1 MFKTDVALV
10 PHTVNV
16 RVLVAPVF
24 NILNT
29 MMLMNVVHA
38 RSGLSDFVVETA
50 AAMPESLRR
59 DNEIVAQLW
68 DIIEPNTLTQDFDSY
83 LEALAALDFG
93 AHVRR
98 ALDSLCYKE
107 KGAGLTT
114 DQLLASKETYI
125 KLVTQHY
132 ESKGD
137 EVDPALIGHI
147 HDYLT
152 QPDAA
157 RDFIVQHIQT
167 MWERYLK
174 AEWARV
180 EPMVVEAVRVY
191 EQLDLSDLTVL
202 EAVQAITGR
211 DMTGF
216 LEDTENIDDIDEML
230 FVPSVHCGP
239 YVTRFEIG
247 DRRMGLVFGA
257 RLPEGVT
264 VPSVELSLRDLHI
277 QLSALADD
285 TRLHILELLTHHR
298 ELCSADFQQMLNLS
312 QSSASRHLRQLV
324 ASGFIDERRRDLN
337 KYFSL
342 NTRRIHETSA
352 ALKIMFARRG

>member
-38 RSGLSDFVVETA
+38 RSGLSDFVVETT
-50 AAMPESLRR
+50 AAMPEALRR
-59 DNEIVAQLW
+59 DNEVVAHLL
-68 DIIEPNTLTQDFDSY
+68 DIIEPSTFAQDLPAY

-98 ALDSLCYKE
+98 ALDSLCHKE
-107 KGAGLTT
+107 KSSGLTT
-114 DQLLASKETYI
+114 DQLLASKEAYI
-125 KLVTQHY
+125 GLVTKHY
-132 ESKGD
+132 EAKGD
-137 EVDPALIGHI
+137 EVDPALIGRI

-174 AEWARV
+174 DEWARV
-180 EPMVVEAVRVY
+180 EPMVTEAVRVY

-202 EAVQAITGR
+202 EAVQAVTGR

-216 LEDTENIDDIDEML
+216 LDDIDEIDEIV

-247 DRRMGLVFGA
+247 ERRMGLVFGA
-257 RLPEGVT
+257 RLPEGVA

-277 QLSALADD
+277 QLNALADD

-312 QSSASRHLRQLV
+312 QSSTSRHLRQLV

>member
-38 RSGLSDFVVETA
+38 RSGLSDFVVETT
-50 AAMPESLRR
+50 AAMPEALRH
-59 DNEIVAQLW
+59 DNEVVAHLL
-68 DIIEPNTLTQDFDSY
+68 DIIEPSTFAQDLPSY
-83 LEALAALDFG
+83 LAALSTLDFG

-98 ALDSLCYKE
+98 ALDSLCHKE
-107 KGAGLTT
+107 KGSGLTAE
-114 DQLLASKETYI
+114 QLLASKETYI

-132 ESKGD
+132 EAKGD
-137 EVDPALIGHI
+137 EVDPALIGRI
-147 HDYLT
+147 HDHLT
-152 QPDAA
+152 QPDAT
-157 RDFIVQHIQT
+157 RDFIIQHIQT
-167 MWERYLK
+167 LWERYLK
-174 AEWARV
+174 DEWARV
-180 EPMVVEAVRVY
+180 EPMVTEAVRVY

-216 LEDTENIDDIDEML
+216 LDEIDEIDEII

-247 DRRMGLVFGA
+247 ERRMGLVFGA

-277 QLSALADD
+277 QLNALADD